1 MKIQLVT
8 TAALALC
15 VSAAGTVFD
24 FEKDLGG
31 GRYDRRYAKLNT
43 ATPLSRSGSLE
54 IDTQQGGGEWNAAWS
69 LPKGIL
75 KSGESY
81 RVTFRV
87 KVLEKQQDAPA
98 HLLVLAR
105 PLSASHGLSD
115 AGMVTLENVGKAEF
129 VTFRLNIPKAP
140 DDYSLQFHTH
150 FKVHALVDEITVTPA
165 KLEAVPA
172 QPQAEPG
179 ALPE

>member
-43 ATPLSRSGSLE
+43 ATPLSGSGSLE
-54 IDTQQGGGEWNAAWS
+54 IDTRQGGGEWNAAWS
-69 LPKGIL
+69 LPKEIL

-81 RVTFRV
+81 RITFRV

-98 HLLVLAR
+98 HLLVIAR

-115 AGMVTLENVGKAEF
+115 A
-129 VTFRLNIPKAP
+129 
-140 DDYSLQFHTH
+140 
-150 FKVHALVDEITVTPA
+150 
-165 KLEAVPA
+165 
-172 QPQAEPG
+172 
-179 ALPE
+179 

>member
-1 MKIQLVT
+1 MKTQLVT

-43 ATPLSRSGSLE
+43 ATPLSGSGSLE
-54 IDTQQGGGEWNAAWS
+54 IDTRQGGGEWNAVWS

-87 KVLEKQQDAPA
+87 KVWKNS
-98 HLLVLAR
+98 R
-105 PLSASHGLSD
+105 
-115 AGMVTLENVGKAEF
+115 
-129 VTFRLNIPKAP
+129 
-140 DDYSLQFHTH
+140 TH
-150 FKVHALVDEITVTPA
+150 PPICW
-165 KLEAVPA
+165 
-172 QPQAEPG
+172 
-179 ALPE
+179 